1 VPAKPSRPAGASV
14 TYVLAGV
21 MVGTVPAVELELSRF
36 LRQTVKSQNSMNGE
50 LTHGIV
56 SKEVY

>member
-1 VPAKPSRPAGASV
+1 
-14 TYVLAGV
+14 
-21 MVGTVPAVELELSRF
+21 MELSRF

-56 SKEVY
+56 SKEVHERDETGRITAA